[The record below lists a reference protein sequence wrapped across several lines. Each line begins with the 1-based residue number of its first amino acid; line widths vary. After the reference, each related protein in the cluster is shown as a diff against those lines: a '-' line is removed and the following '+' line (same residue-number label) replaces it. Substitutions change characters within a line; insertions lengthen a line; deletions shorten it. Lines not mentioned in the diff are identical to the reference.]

1 MGAVSDL
8 WRVCISI
15 GFATYMLWVESMLL
29 PPRSRSRC
37 WIGRTRR
44 RPRTR
49 RNARIRRRRINRLRP
64 HQHRNHGPRHQA
76 KLLMPNS
83 AQDRAKGAGVARKG
97 DVGAV
102 VVAEDVVEEELEAGF
117 LSGVGFAQVGLP
129 KGVVLWEAGLEG
141 VGGVGGMDVGP

>member
-1 MGAVSDL
+1 
-8 WRVCISI
+8 
-15 GFATYMLWVESMLL
+15 
-29 PPRSRSRC
+29 
-37 WIGRTRR
+37 
-44 RPRTR
+44 
-49 RNARIRRRRINRLRP
+49 
-64 HQHRNHGPRHQA
+64 
-76 KLLMPNS
+76 MPNS